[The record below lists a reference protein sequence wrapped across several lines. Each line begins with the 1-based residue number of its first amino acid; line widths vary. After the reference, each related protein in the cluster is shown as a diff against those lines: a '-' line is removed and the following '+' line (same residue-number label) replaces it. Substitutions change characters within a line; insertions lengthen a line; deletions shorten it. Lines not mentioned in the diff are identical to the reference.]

1 MIKHND
7 TNAASINV
15 LAEGELDQVVGGCGG
30 RGHHRGRGY
39 GYGGWG
45 NKHNYDKGTDK
56 SSYDSG
62 SYDSGYGDSS
72 YEPSSGSGYGD
83 SGDNVVVNNQNITL
97 DINIQQ
103 VAG

>member
-7 TNAASINV
+7 TTASSINV
-15 LAEGELDQVVGGCGG
+15 LAEGELDQVVGGCG
-30 RGHHRGRGY
+30 RGHRRGY

-45 NKHNYDKGTDK
+45 GKHGYDKGGYDKSTDK
-56 SSYDSG
+56 SAYEPSSYEEPSYG
-62 SYDSGYGDSS
+62 SSGYGDS
-72 YEPSSGSGYGD
+72 G
-83 SGDNVVVNNQNITL
+83 SGDNVVVNNNNITL